1 MSKHLNFRQ
10 TAIVMALS
18 AVFPVASVWADEV
31 EELTSPNKTEAALN
45 LPYYSAVNPLYRQY
59 SGVNNEGFNG
69 NVDIDVVRRDEEA
82 KWFKLNARNLG
93 LRTQELDIRYEK
105 QGDWSLGLSYDQIP
119 RYAPY
124 DVTTAVQGVG
134 RNTIV
139 QPNIASTAVSGNNP
153 NAYDVTLKT
162 ERAITTLTASK
173 FVAEGLKL
181 GFSFK
186 NEDKTG
192 TRMDGVRGV
201 AGTGT
206 PNLYSGF
213 LFSPEP
219 IDQNHK
225 QFEATVDYVSSKF
238 QLTGGY
244 YGSFLSTKY
253 SSLTVTPGSNTALVV
268 PGLSPIALAP
278 DNSVQQF
285 YVNGAYNFT
294 KDTRASLKVSYSEGR
309 QDDNFL
315 AGQATLPGIGEN
327 LMGVVRTTEVFS
339 SITSR
344 INKDLKLLASWRYED
359 RQDKTPIRL
368 FATSTSA
375 GVTTNYYNNP
385 ESHVANWG
393 KLEADYRIGGG
404 YSVTAGFDYYD
415 KSSLEWERH
424 RVSET
429 TSRLAL
435 RKTMSETVNGTLSLA
450 HSERTG
456 SDWFGAT
463 ALPIYPVYLA
473 DRNRDKVRGML
484 DWSATE
490 SLNLQVAYE
499 AYFDDY
505 RKSTYGLDKGKGQVL
520 SLDGSYTLSDIW
532 KLNAWYSKQ
541 TGESSQNM
549 QGAACTTGN
558 NSNCTVNTFRTGT
571 LIQWDATLKQNS
583 DQFGVGVNGKVKMVD
598 VGAQFL
604 YSQDTNKQLIGDLPA
619 TTCTNATCTTTGA
632 LASGMG
638 VLPDTKYTQNT
649 LKLNATY
656 PVSKQ
661 TRVRLDYIYDLRKMD
676 DYTWSQW
683 VYADGTKVFVKP
695 DQVTQIIGLSLLH
708 AF

>member
-45 LPYYSAVNPLYRQY
+45 LPYYGAVNPLYRQY
-59 SGVNNEGFNG
+59 NGVNNEGFNG
-69 NVDIDVVRRDEEA
+69 NVDIDMVRRDEEA

-93 LRTQELDIRYEK
+93 LRTQEIDIRYEK
-105 QGDWSLGLSYDQIP
+105 QGDWSLGLRYDQIP
-119 RYAPY
+119 RYSPY

-139 QPNIASTAVSGNNP
+139 QPNIGSTAGALNNP

-162 ERAITTLTASK
+162 ERDITTLTASK

-225 QFEATVDYVSSKF
+225 QFEATVDYTTSKF

-253 SSLTVTPGSNTALVV
+253 SSLTVVPGANTALVAA
-268 PGLSPIALAP
+268 GLSPIALAP

-294 KDTRASLKVSYSEGR
+294 KDTRASLKVAYSEGR
-309 QDDNFL
+309 QDDTFL
-315 AGQATLPGIGEN
+315 SGQATLPGIGAN

-385 ESHVANWG
+385 MSQVANWG

-404 YSVTAGFDYYD
+404 YSLTAGFDYTD
-415 KSSLEWERH
+415 KSSLEWDRH

-456 SDWFGAT
+456 SDWSGGSAP
-463 ALPIYPVYLA
+463 PIYPVYLA
-473 DRNRDKVRGML
+473 DRNRDKVRGMIDWAASENL
-484 DWSATE
+484 D
-490 SLNLQVAYE
+490 LQFAYE

-505 RKSTYGLDKGKGQVL
+505 RKSTYGLDSGKGQVF

-532 KLNAWYSKQ
+532 KMNAWYSRQ
-541 TGESSQNM
+541 LGESSQNM
-549 QGAACTTGN
+549 QGAVCTTGN

-571 LIQWDATLKQNS
+571 LVPWDATLKQSS
-583 DQFGVGVNGKVKMVD
+583 DQFGFGVNGKIKMVL

-604 YSQDTNKQLIGDLPA
+604 YSQDTNKQLISAMPA
-619 TTCTNATCTTTGA
+619 TTCTNATCSTTGVV
-632 LASGMG
+632 ASGMG

-656 PVSKQ
+656 PVTKA

-708 AF
+708 SF